1 VFDAVEKCVKEFG
14 GLNILVNNAAFQKAQ
29 KKFEDIEEEDL
40 RRTFETNISATFLWL
55 KPPFRTEKGD
65 AIINTGSIVGK
76 TGIALLIDYSSSKG
90 AIHSFT
96 KSLALNLGERES
108 ESTASFPVRCGR
120 RTFPARCRLKKSKIS
135 VTKSP

>member
-1 VFDAVEKCVKEFG
+1 MAQ
-14 GLNILVNNAAFQKAQ
+14 AA
-29 KKFEDIEEEDL
+29 L
-40 RRTFETNISATFLWL
+40 PHL
-55 KPPFRTEKGD
+55 EKGD

-96 KSLALNLGERES
+96 KSLALNLGEKGIRVNCVV
-108 ESTASFPVRCGR
+108 PVRCGR